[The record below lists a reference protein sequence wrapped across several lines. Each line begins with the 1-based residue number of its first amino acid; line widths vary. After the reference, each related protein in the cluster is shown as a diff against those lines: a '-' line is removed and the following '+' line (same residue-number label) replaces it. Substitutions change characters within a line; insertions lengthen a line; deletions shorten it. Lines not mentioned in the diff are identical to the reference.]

1 MKNHI
6 KSGRARKNFT
16 QEDLANLTGVT
27 RQAIINIEKNN
38 YNPSIELALKIAK
51 ALDTPIQELFEL
63 D

>member
-6 KSGRARKNFT
+6 KTGRARKNYT
-16 QEDLANLTGVT
+16 QEDLANLVGVT